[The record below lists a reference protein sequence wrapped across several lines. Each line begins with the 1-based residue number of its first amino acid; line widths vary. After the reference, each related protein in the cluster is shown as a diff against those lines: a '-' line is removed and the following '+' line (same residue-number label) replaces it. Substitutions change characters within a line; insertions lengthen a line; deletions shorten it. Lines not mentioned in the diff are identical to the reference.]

1 MSEDKRKEEHDHFV
15 KEIRDIMKKI
25 KPDISV
31 VEFNPNP
38 KNLTEKEGI
47 DLLIQIGTKII
58 IFECKL
64 NENLKY
70 QSKQLDNYKSILN
83 TYKQILIQRGFI
95 HPFSRIIRI
104 YTIKEQN
111 HLVDIDTNFVTDIYT
126 TFRNNPKIIL
136 EQKY

>member
-1 MSEDKRKEEHDHFV
+1 MS
-15 KEIRDIMKKI
+15 IY
-25 KPDISV
+25 
-31 VEFNPNP
+31 
-38 KNLTEKEGI
+38 
-47 DLLIQIGTKII
+47 LIQILSRFKLIGAELRSI
-58 IFECKL
+58 ELSLEL